1 MGIKG
6 LIEISNETI
15 EISRTKERV
24 SPGDLGN
31 QGSPTD
37 RAHTKIRRNFGERLS

>member
-31 QGSPTD
+31 QGSQTD